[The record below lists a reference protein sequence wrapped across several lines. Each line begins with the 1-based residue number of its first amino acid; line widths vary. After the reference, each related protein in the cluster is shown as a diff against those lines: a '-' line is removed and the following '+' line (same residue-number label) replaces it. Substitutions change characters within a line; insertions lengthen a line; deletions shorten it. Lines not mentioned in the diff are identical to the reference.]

1 MERWMPHKAYMMLG
15 YVHNTT
21 KVWNIWDPD
30 LSKAVNCLDLYFDE
44 RQCHGVGITCNA
56 DIAGPWK
63 LGNGVPPPK
72 DSKTECSRTTGSSGM
87 RECAE
92 RESVGVCSCRCLLL
106 SVFARVGVCSCR
118 CLLVSVFARVD
129 VCSCRSL
136 LAWGSSCI

>member
-1 MERWMPHKAYMMLG
+1 MSVLWNCEISKAGWKDGCPRKAYMMLG

-72 DSKTECSRTTGSSGM
+72 DSKTECSRTTGSAGM
-87 RECAE
+87 QECT
-92 RESVGVCSCRCLLL
+92 ESETCQ
-106 SVFARVGVCSCR
+106 
-118 CLLVSVFARVD
+118 CLLVSVFACVA
-129 VCSCRSL
+129 VYLC
-136 LAWGSSCI
+136 